1 MMKTQS
7 RKIISLGVA
16 FYVFAFIAPWVAN
29 AQEDLRAASEV
40 IKNQRK
46 HYIEK
51 VMQLT
56 PQEKEAF
63 WRLYAEYESGLAQI
77 RAKRI
82 ELAIEFIKNHADF
95 SDAEALDMLNQKLK
109 IDGDELKFKQAYVAK
124 FRQVLP
130 GRKVV
135 RLYQAENR
143 FDTAATSELYRNVPV
158 IQ

>member
-1 MMKTQS
+1 MKTQS

-16 FYVFAFIAPWVAN
+16 FYIFAFVTPWVAD

-40 IKNQRK
+40 IKNQRML
-46 HYIEK
+46 YIEK
-51 VMQLT
+51 VMELT
-56 PQEKEAF
+56 PQEEEAF
-63 WRLYAEYESGLAQI
+63 WRLYAEYESGLALI

-82 ELAIEFIKNHADF
+82 ELATNFIKNHATF
-95 SDAEALDMLNQKLK
+95 SDAEALNMLNQKLK

>member
-1 MMKTQS
+1 MTKAQS

-16 FYVFAFIAPWVAN
+16 FYVFAFITPWVAN

-46 HYIEK
+46 LYIEK
-51 VMQLT
+51 VMELT

-77 RAKRI
+77 RSKRI
-82 ELAIEFIKNHADF
+82 ELAIDFIKNQADF

-109 IDGDELKFKQAYVAK
+109 IDGDELKFKQVYVAK